1 MNDISLNT
9 KVKIEL
15 RTVETTKNE
24 LTGPRKIFKVL
35 PTGPRKGFQSVADQ
49 LEGTKQAKEQKKESQ
64 ANNFSTVSECRSRN
78 KWMYKCEHKYIT
90 ILKTAQIQERN

>member
-9 KVKIEL
+9 KVKIEIL

-35 PTGPRKGFQSVADQ
+35 PTGLRKGFQSVADQ
-49 LEGTKQAKEQKKESQ
+49 LKGTK
-64 ANNFSTVSECRSRN
+64 
-78 KWMYKCEHKYIT
+78 
-90 ILKTAQIQERN
+90 